1 MRAIVETGRS
11 LDSGAMVDGAPRRRI
26 LCISFSDI
34 AADARVLRQLDVLAE
49 LGDVTT
55 IGYGERPAAAAEH
68 LAIDPSLPSLPQT
81 PAGVLLLA
89 ARRFDRVEFEG
100 PAVQAALGLLAGR
113 RFDVVVA
120 NEARA
125 MALAHRVA
133 DGAPVLADLHEWAP
147 EERAHVT
154 SWRLLVRPFMFHQ
167 CAKYLPLMS
176 AVTVVNG
183 SIGELYR
190 ERFGVRCRVVRN
202 AGPLRDLE
210 PQPLVEGRIR
220 LVHSGGAIPGRNL
233 EALVEAVRGLG
244 SGYSLDLYLV
254 PSRDGGRY
262 LGKLRELIGGDP
274 RITLHDPVRPHELA
288 STLNAYDVG
297 VFSLPPLTPNHRLM
311 LPNKIFDFVQARLAV
326 VFNSAPETDRLIT
339 GHGFGAIAPDHTAAA
354 MRDTLA
360 ALTPEQVAGYKQAA
374 HRAAEVLN
382 STEDA
387 AVTRAA
393 VAELLGDGAQPVSR
407 SEPPSSV

>member
-1 MRAIVETGRS
+1 
-11 LDSGAMVDGAPRRRI
+11 MVDGAPRRRI

-34 AADARVLRQLDVLAE
+34 TADARVLRQLEVLAE

-55 IGYGERPAAAAEH
+55 VGYGERPEGSTEH
-68 LAIDPSLPSLPQT
+68 LSLDPALPSLPQT

-89 ARRFDRVEFEG
+89 ARRFDRVEFAG
-100 PAVQAALGLLAGR
+100 PAVRAALAALAGR
-113 RFDVVVA
+113 RFELVVA

-147 EERAHVT
+147 EERAHVW

-167 CAKYLPLMS
+167 CRKYLPRMA

-183 SIGELYR
+183 SIGEMYR
-190 ERFGVRCRVVRN
+190 ERFGVPCRVVRN
-202 AGPLRDLE
+202 AGPMHRLE
-210 PQPLVEGRIR
+210 PRPMTDGRIR
-220 LVHSGGAIPGRNL
+220 LVHSGGAVPGRNL
-233 EALVEAVRGLG
+233 EALIEAVRGLG
-244 SGYSLDLYLV
+244 PEYSLDLYLV

-262 LGKLRELIGGDP
+262 LARLRELIGGDS
-274 RITLHDPVRPHELA
+274 RITLHDPVRPHELVP
-288 STLNAYDVG
+288 TLNAYDVG

-339 GHGFGAIAPDHTAAA
+339 THGFGTIAPDHTADA
-354 MRDTLA
+354 MRESLA
-360 ALTPEQVAGYKQAA
+360 ALTPDQVVEYKQQA
-374 HRAAEVLN
+374 HRAAAVLN
-382 STEDA
+382 SAEDS
-387 AVTRAA
+387 AVTRSA
-393 VAELLGDGAQPVSR
+393 VAELLGDRAER
-407 SEPPSSV
+407 